1 MSELQEESDE
11 TEKATLAAVN
21 ASAQKYA
28 VPNQSTLLLVG
39 DLAKIEAG
47 IRELNL
53 GEVVVL
59 NTEGKP
65 VGKSG
70 TN

>member
-1 MSELQEESDE
+1 MSELQKENDE

-21 ASAQKYA
+21 SAAQKYA

-39 DLAKIEAG
+39 DLSKIEAG

-53 GEVVVL
+53 GEVVIL
-59 NTEGKP
+59 NTDGKP
-65 VGKSG
+65 AGKSG
-70 TN
+70 TY